1 MYDLSR
7 NQTFEI
13 VEELLRDFSG
23 IDTPFDYTDFDQDL
37 LTSLNRECGNYH
49 LDMLTGS
56 EILMWLR
63 GIRDGLNF

>member
-1 MYDLSR
+1 MYDMNRDRTL
-7 NQTFEI
+7 EI

-37 LTSLNRECGNYH
+37 LLSLNLECGNYN
-49 LDMLTGS
+49 LSMLTGS